1 MRRWFAT
8 ARLGDVS
15 FLNKL
20 LHLVTY
26 RINIRCPICKK
37 LVCGAMAAAEKTPQ
51 RHRRSRV
58 REKHFTTKR
67 IELAL
72 DRVQQRARRER
83 AQHERRE
90 AADDQLR
97 LELLARVLDG
107 DADLADDRSRII
119 GLLRDD
125 AVEPARKSNQ

>member
-1 MRRWFAT
+1 MTQGRNSSA
-8 ARLGDVS
+8 
-15 FLNKL
+15 
-20 LHLVTY
+20 
-26 RINIRCPICKK
+26 
-37 LVCGAMAAAEKTPQ
+37 
-51 RHRRSRV
+51 SRV
-58 REKHFTTKR
+58 RIERNILPLR

-107 DADLADDRSRII
+107 DADLADDRARIV

>member
-1 MRRWFAT
+1 MHSRRVV
-8 ARLGDVS
+8 RLGRRRANKHNS
-15 FLNKL
+15 RETFLPL
-20 LHLVTY
+20 
-26 RINIRCPICKK
+26 
-37 LVCGAMAAAEKTPQ
+37 
-51 RHRRSRV
+51 
-58 REKHFTTKR
+58 R

-97 LELLARVLDG
+97 LELLARVLDR
-107 DADLADDRSRII
+107 DSNLTDNRAAIV

>member
-1 MRRWFAT
+1 MTLISTGYAT
-8 ARLGDVS
+8 KFER
-15 FLNKL
+15 
-20 LHLVTY
+20 
-26 RINIRCPICKK
+26 NILP
-37 LVCGAMAAAEKTPQ
+37 L
-51 RHRRSRV
+51 
-58 REKHFTTKR
+58 R

-83 AQHERRE
+83 SQHERRE

-107 DADLADDRSRII
+107 DADLADDRAAIV

>member
-1 MRRWFAT
+1 MILLFEVMVHYG
-8 ARLGDVS
+8 LGDVS
-15 FLNKL
+15 FLYKL
-20 LHLVTY
+20 LHLV
-26 RINIRCPICKK
+26 KAF
-37 LVCGAMAAAEKTPQ
+37 VCGGVSPTPSPKQ
-51 RHRRSRV
+51 SSR
-58 REKHFTTKR
+58 ETFTTKR

-83 AQHERRE
+83 SEHERRE

-107 DADLADDRSRII
+107 DADLADDRAAIV

>member
-1 MRRWFAT
+1 MSPFLT
-8 ARLGDVS
+8 S
-15 FLNKL
+15 FFILSPTEETSGVL
-20 LHLVTY
+20 D
-26 RINIRCPICKK
+26 RCPICKK
-37 LVCGAMAAAEKTPQ
+37 LDRGAMRKRPPHAVAQTT
-51 RHRRSRV
+51 

>member
-20 LHLVTY
+20 LHLVKAFDLRGSLPHAIAQT
-26 RINIRCPICKK
+26 
-37 LVCGAMAAAEKTPQ
+37 T
-51 RHRRSRV
+51 
-58 REKHFTTKR
+58 REKHLPLR

-83 AQHERRE
+83 SQHERRE

-107 DADLADDRSRII
+107 DADLADNRAAIV